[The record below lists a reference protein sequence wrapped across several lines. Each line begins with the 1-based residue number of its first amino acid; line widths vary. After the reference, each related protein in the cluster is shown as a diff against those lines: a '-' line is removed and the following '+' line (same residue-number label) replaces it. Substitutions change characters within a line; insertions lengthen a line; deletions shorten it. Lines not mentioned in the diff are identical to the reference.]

1 MEKANTKRM
10 GKGIVTTLP
19 FDSKEILTPEEAGM
33 LFGVSSWAMYKRAK
47 RGQMPSHK
55 IGARVYFSRKELLTY
70 TLQR

>member
-1 MEKANTKRM
+1 MRRSVIAVPVDINDELLNIA
-10 GKGIVTTLP
+10 
-19 FDSKEILTPEEAGM
+19 EAAV
-33 LFGVSSWAMYKRAK
+33 FCKVSEAAMYKRAK